1 MEYTSGEDRILY
13 VKYLGNWLPV
23 GCLTANS
30 ISESSEMLPTMT
42 RDNSGWATSR
52 PTNQNYTI
60 SFEGIQ
66 INTTVGGGTFT
77 VASYDR
83 LKLLKR
89 SRTLLD
95 WKIQGSIFPIVDY
108 GKAYVSEISEASS
121 VGEYLT
127 FSGTL
132 TGYGEP
138 LIRTL
143 GEFVLNDGDP
153 EVVITTNTDA
163 NFIIKTKDGN

>member
-23 GCLTANS
+23 GCLTSNS

-42 RDNSGWATSR
+42 RDNSGWSTSR
-52 PTNQNYTI
+52 PTNQNYNV

-108 GKAYVSEISEASS
+108 GKGYISEISEASS

-138 LIRTL
+138 LTRNL

-153 EVVITTNTDA
+153 DVVLTTNTDA